1 MPRFAYLALN
11 QTGTEVRGTVDGP
24 NAEWVGDKLRADSLI
39 PIEVEDVV
47 QQVGWIDQIRE
58 QMPVGIGDISLFSSQ
73 FALMLNTGLPIL
85 TALDLLA
92 DNSTKLRLRQALTDA
107 IRMIREG
114 SSLHAALDAS
124 GQFPSIYINMV
135 KAGETSGQLAEVLEQ
150 LSVYLNREAELR
162 GKVKKALAYPIF
174 LVVLAF
180 LITTFLVVAIIPK
193 FAGILEDLGVPLP
206 LPTQILLATSSFMV
220 GHWPWIILAVAAAGA
235 GSYFLLR
242 IDAYRRRLDFLLLRL
257 PLVGELIS
265 KNGLA
270 RFCYVLGSLLAGGIP
285 IVDALEVARVS
296 AGNRRIAE
304 AIAQAR
310 REIMGGRTISEALGA
325 TGDMPSLILQM
336 VAIGETTGSLDQVL
350 TRVAEIYDQQVD
362 RLTHAMVALIEP
374 VLIVVLGVVVGFI
387 ALSLVLPMVKAVTSI
402 G

>member
-11 QTGTEVRGTVDGP
+11 HAGSEIRGTVDGP
-24 NAEWVGDKLRADSLI
+24 NAEWVGDKLRADSLV

-47 QQVGWIDQIRE
+47 QEVGWVDQIRE
-58 QMPVGIGDISLFSSQ
+58 QLPVGIEDISLFSSQ

-85 TALDLLA
+85 TALDLLGE
-92 DNSTKLRLRQALTDA
+92 NSTKLKLRQALADA
-107 IRMIREG
+107 VRMIREG

-124 GQFPSIYINMV
+124 GQFPSIYVNMV
-135 KAGETSGQLAEVLEQ
+135 RAGETSGQLAEVLQQ

-180 LITTFLVVAIIPK
+180 AITTFLVVAIIPK

-206 LPTQILLATSSFMV
+206 LPTRILLATSSFMV
-220 GHWPWIILAVAAAGA
+220 GYWPWILGAVVAAGV

-242 IDAYRRRLDFLLLRL
+242 NDAHRRRLDFLLLRL
-257 PLVGELIS
+257 PLVGELMA

-304 AIAQAR
+304 SIAQAR

-374 VLIVVLGVVVGFI
+374 LLIVVLGVVVGFI